1 MSWLDRISG
10 RVIRDA
16 AARAPTALQERLEEE
31 WLADFAER
39 RSAIARLR
47 LAIGCYWATNI
58 ITHEHAATAL
68 AAAGGVP
75 GRSLAA
81 YRQRDF
87 QFLTRRT
94 TVIALILGAHVLV
107 FFALVTGLVPKGL
120 MPEPPRTVVD
130 FSTLQPQTP
139 DVQPESPLPP
149 TATSPRI
156 PEPYLDP
163 VVDSSPEASQSD
175 ADPVPAAIPPNLPPS
190 PASVARVL
198 GGPGNGFPNAEKFY
212 PAAARR
218 LGETGATILNVCVNA
233 AGQLSTEPQVTQ
245 SSGSSRLDGGALRL
259 AMAGSGRYRAT
270 TENGRAIS
278 SCFPM
283 RVRFELR

>member
-10 RVIRDA
+10 RMIRDA
-16 AARAPTALQERLEEE
+16 AGRAPTALQGRLEEE

-47 LAIGCYWATNI
+47 LAIGCCWATNN
-58 ITHEHAATAL
+58 ITRQHD
-68 AAAGGVP
+68 
-75 GRSLAA
+75 RSLAE
-81 YRQRDF
+81 YLQQDF
-87 QFLTRRT
+87 QLLTRRT
-94 TVIALILGAHVLV
+94 TVIVLILSAHVLV
-107 FFALVTGLVPKGL
+107 FLALVTGLVPNGRTT
-120 MPEPPRTVVD
+120 EPPHTIAD
-130 FSTLQPQTP
+130 FSSLQPQTP

-149 TATSPRI
+149 TVASPRI

-163 VVDSSPEASQSD
+163 VVDPSPEASQSD
-175 ADPVPAAIPPNLPPS
+175 ADPVAVAIRSNPAAS
-190 PASVARVL
+190 PAGVARVI
-198 GGPGNGFPNAEKFY
+198 GGPGNGFPNAEEFY

-218 LGETGATILNVCVNA
+218 LGETGATIIRVCVNA

-259 AMAGSGRYRAT
+259 AKAGSGRYRAT
-270 TENGRAIS
+270 TENGQAIS